1 MSKLT
6 EWLKDIGVPVEF
18 LAYGQKL
25 IDSWKGEAAKMLP
38 APAEL
43 VTSIRGQDLFKRTY
57 RVLTVD
63 QKKGVDMTLL
73 PIATAAL
80 VKVKKVL
87 GLP

>member
-6 EWLKDIGVPVEF
+6 EWLKNIGVPVEF

-38 APAEL
+38 APDVL
-43 VTSIRGQDLFKRTY
+43 VTSIKGQDAFKRAY
-57 RVLTVD
+57 RVLSAE
-63 QKKGVDMTLL
+63 QQKGVDMTLL

-87 GLP
+87 GLS